1 MTNAQYVSPTKI
13 LNIFDNFPILTTNIF
28 IQAVAACSRILNFTS
43 EDVLLT
49 ISYTY
54 YVRV

>member
-1 MTNAQYVSPTKI
+1 MS
-13 LNIFDNFPILTTNIF
+13 LNIFDSFPILTTNLF

-43 EDVLLT
+43 EDVLFTVFLF
-49 ISYTY
+49 Y